1 MSTLLQFNVI
11 EKFINHFQLCNP
23 RHIKLIA
30 VIYRVFV
37 IFWVN
42 WQKNSWSDKE
52 ILLRMQE
59 IVCIYDKVPKYIV
72 QFSSVFTRI
81 EIQNALQ
88 SCLVVPKI
96 GFYIK

>member
-1 MSTLLQFNVI
+1 MYMYSVRTQHVEST
-11 EKFINHFQLCNP
+11 K
-23 RHIKLIA
+23 
-30 VIYRVFV
+30 VFV

-52 ILLRMQE
+52 IPVRMQE
-59 IVCIYDKVPKYIV
+59 IVCIYDKVSKYLV

>member
-1 MSTLLQFNVI
+1 M
-11 EKFINHFQLCNP
+11 
-23 RHIKLIA
+23 
-30 VIYRVFV
+30 FV

-52 ILLRMQE
+52 ILVHMLE

-96 GFYIK
+96 GLYIK

>member
-1 MSTLLQFNVI
+1 MYSVRIQHVEST
-11 EKFINHFQLCNP
+11 K
-23 RHIKLIA
+23 
-30 VIYRVFV
+30 VFV

-52 ILLRMQE
+52 IPVRMQE
-59 IVCIYDKVPKYIV
+59 IVCIYDKQRDKVSKYLV